1 MFLTIISSLIGP
13 VSDLLSKFVVD
24 KDKRAELA
32 HEIATMATKQA
43 HQQVLAQIEVNKNEA
58 ASKNLFVSGWR
69 PFIGW
74 VCGIGMCTN
83 FLMVPFANFALAVSD
98 SLYTVPM
105 IDLSTMM
112 PVLLGML
119 GLGGL
124 RTVEKLKG
132 VSRVK

>member
-1 MFLTIISSLIGP
+1 MTIISSLIGP
-13 VSDLLSKFVVD
+13 VSDLLSKFVLD

-43 HQQVLAQIEVNKNEA
+43 HQQVIAQIEVNKNEA

-74 VCGIGMCTN
+74 VCGLGMCAN
-83 FLMVPFANFALAVSD
+83 FLIVPFVNFTLAVSGNVY
-98 SLYTVPM
+98 LIPM